1 MKIERMF
8 ALLLYL
14 LSHERVTKSA
24 LANYFEV
31 SSKTIQRDIEALT
44 AVGIPI
50 ETYLGVSGGY
60 AIKADFKMKN
70 QIADFRDYQ
79 SISTALKALNSALPE
94 PLSKDTLTKIQS
106 LYNTSTMHLALDFSV
121 LKENEKMMGYYQFLD
136 DAISKERVISF
147 SYRNAKQIE
156 SMKTV
161 DPIGLVYKWYAWY
174 LVGYDRHKKSY
185 RCYKLVRMK
194 ALKSENGFINEHPSL
209 ETILSAYLNKD
220 DRVYYDILLLCKAE
234 ANLEQMDCLNGVK
247 ETVYPNGD
255 FLFSMHLPKDEM
267 MWKGALILLG
277 SQIQVLEPLEL
288 KKELIDLSQ
297 NFIHHHQ

>member
-14 LSHERVTKSA
+14 LSHKRVTKSA

-70 QIADFRDYQ
+70 QIADFGDYQ

-106 LYNTSTMHLALDFSV
+106 LYNASNTHLALDFSV

-161 DPIGLVYKWYAWY
+161 DPIGLVYKWYTWY

-185 RCYKLVRMK
+185 RCYKLARMK

-234 ANLEQMDCLNGVK
+234 TNLEQMDCLNGVK

>member
-50 ETYLGVSGGY
+50 ETYLGVNGGY

-70 QIADFRDYQ
+70 QIADFGDYQ

-106 LYNTSTMHLALDFSV
+106 LYNAGNTHLALDFSV

-156 SMKTV
+156 SVKTV

-185 RCYKLVRMK
+185 RCYKLARMK
-194 ALKSENGFINEHPSL
+194 ALKSKNGFINEHPSL

-234 ANLEQMDCLNGVK
+234 TNLEQMDCLNGVK

-288 KKELIDLSQ
+288 KKELIELSQ

>member
-14 LSHERVTKSA
+14 LGHDLVTKST
-24 LANYFEV
+24 LADYFEV
-31 SSKTIQRDIEALT
+31 SAKTIQRDIESLS

-50 ETYLGVSGGY
+50 ETYLGASGGY
-60 AIKADFKMKN
+60 AIHADFKMKN

-94 PLSKDTLTKIQS
+94 PLSKETLTKIQS
-106 LYNTSTMHLALDFSV
+106 LYNADTTHLALDFNV
-121 LKENEKMMGYYQFLD
+121 LKENELIMERYRFLE
-136 DAISKERVISF
+136 DAISKEAVISF

-156 SMKTV
+156 TMKTV

-174 LVGYDRHKKSY
+174 LIGYDRHKKDY
-185 RCYKLVRMK
+185 RYYKLTRLK
-194 ALKSENGFINEHPSL
+194 ELKSENGFINQHPSL
-209 ETILSAYLNKD
+209 ETILSTYLDKD

-234 ANLEQMDCLNGVK
+234 TNLEQMDCLNGAK

-255 FLFSMHLPKDEM
+255 YLFSLHLPKDEM

-277 SQIQVLEPLEL
+277 GQVQILKPLEL

-297 NFIHHHQ
+297 NFINHHQ

>member
-14 LSHERVTKSA
+14 LDHELVTKSA
-24 LANYFEV
+24 LAEYFEV
-31 SSKTIQRDIEALT
+31 SAKTIQRDIESLI

-50 ETYLGVSGGY
+50 ETYLGARGGY

-70 QIADFRDYQ
+70 QIADFKDYQ

-106 LYNTSTMHLALDFSV
+106 LQNADTAHLVLDFNV
-121 LKENEKMMGYYQFLD
+121 LKENEKIMERYRFLD
-136 DAISKERVISF
+136 DAIAKETVISF

-156 SMKTV
+156 TRKTV

-174 LVGYDRHKKSY
+174 LIGYDRYKKNY
-185 RCYKLVRMK
+185 RYYKLTRLK
-194 ALKSENGFINEHPSL
+194 ALKSENGFINQHPTL
-209 ETILSAYLNKD
+209 DTILSAYLDKD

-234 ANLEQMDCLNGVK
+234 TNLEQMDCLNGVK

-255 FLFSMHLPKDEM
+255 YLFSLHLPKDEM

-277 SQIQVLEPLEL
+277 KQVQILKPLEL

-297 NFIHHHQ
+297 SFINHHQ